1 MTESSPASRSSD
13 AQAWVLRS
21 RALLQRSADDLEG
34 AARSR
39 LNRSR
44 QAALDQLAGRAT
56 TPAWLRGFG
65 LAAVGLGLVLVVW
78 RGLVPLW
85 VPESPTPQLAQPT
98 LSPMPTDAAPA
109 PRSLP
114 TQADEAP
121 VAAPDFELLV
131 DAENYPMLEDLEFY
145 AWLEQ
150 AEDRDG

>member
-1 MTESSPASRSSD
+1 MTDTSRPSHAADS
-13 AQAWVLRS
+13 QAWVLRS
-21 RALLQRSADDLEG
+21 RALLQRSADDLDG
-34 AARSR
+34 ASRSR

-44 QAALDQLAGRAT
+44 QAALDQLTRRQRAPAG
-56 TPAWLRGFG
+56 LRGFG

-85 VPESPTPQLAQPT
+85 LPASAPPRLTQPT
-98 LSPMPTDAAPA
+98 MSPMPTEGARPM
-109 PRSLP
+109 SLP
-114 TQADEAP
+114 TQADEAL

-131 DAENYPMLEDLEFY
+131 DAEHYPMLEDLEFY